1 MTLSRVPIP
10 SPNYSGRGGQA
21 VRLLVLHTAEGARTI
36 ESLGSYFQGNVDA
49 SSHAGADDKPS
60 TVGIYVERASSAWT
74 QCDYNGVAASLE
86 LCGFAAWTAQE
97 WEAHPHMV
105 DNAGLWLGEEAAAF
119 GIPLRLLT
127 AAEAQGGAA
136 GVCDHAALGA
146 AGGGHWDV
154 GSSFPWSRALDV
166 AGGAA
171 PPPATPPSTT
181 PPGATAPPFPGVLL
195 VNPHAGDGTATWQAQ
210 MISRGWDLGPSGAD
224 DLYGDRSEGVCRM
237 FQDEAIAEGYD
248 VGSPRPD
255 GIVGP
260 MTWAL
265 AWTKPVT

>member
-1 MTLSRVPIP
+1 VTLNRVPIP

-21 VRLLVLHTAEGARTI
+21 VRLLVIHTAEGARTI
-36 ESLGSYFQGNVDA
+36 ESLGSYFQGDVEA
-49 SSHAGADDKPS
+49 SSHAGADDKPG
-60 TVGIYVERASSAWT
+60 TVGIYVERSSSAWT

-86 LCGFAAWTAQE
+86 LCGFAAWTAAE

-171 PPPATPPSTT
+171 PPPPSSPPSGGGT
-181 PPGATAPPFPGVLL
+181 TAPPFPGVLL
-195 VNPHAGDGTATWQAQ
+195 INPHAGDGTATWQAK
-210 MISRGWDLGPSGAD
+210 MIERGWDLGPGGAD
-224 DLYGDRSEGVCRM
+224 DLYGDRSEGACRM
-237 FQDEAIAEGYD
+237 FQDEKGL
-248 VGSPRPD
+248 VVD

-260 MTWAL
+260 ETWA
-265 AWTKPVT
+265 ATWTAPVT